1 MTLDGKYG
9 IIILAAGQSARLGRP
24 KQLIKYRN
32 KTLLKHIAD
41 EAFASVGEKL
51 LIVLGAY
58 KELLTA
64 ELDEQNVN
72 LIYNEDWQSGMA
84 SSVVSGL
91 SGLLAIY
98 PDIDGVIFTVCDQP
112 FVSSQLFNVLIAK
125 HQQTNSGIVA
135 SYYNDTAGVPALFSK
150 KYFNELLTLSGEEG
164 ARKLFKLHKEDLQQ
178 VNFPEGAID
187 IDTEDDVLKLK

>member
-32 KTLLKHIAD
+32 KTLLKHITD

-112 FVSSQLFNVLIAK
+112 FVSLQLFNALITK

-150 KYFNELLTLSGEEG
+150 KYFNDLLTLSGEEG
-164 ARKLFKLHKEDLQQ
+164 ARKLFKLYKEDLQQ